1 MVLVLLA
8 ALGVIDTRPHSA
20 IGYNVPDCDAK
31 SQWRNQ
37 PFSVANTP
45 RNFNV
50 RQSKLGPKQG
60 SGDMQRF
67 TGKQSHPSS
76 PLWVTLFGRTAVSR
90 LVPKKIQ
97 KRRVERL
104 RGLDVDDMATM

>member
-8 ALGVIDTRPHSA
+8 ALGVIDARPHSA

-37 PFSVANTP
+37 PFSVANPP

-50 RQSKLGPKQG
+50 RQSNLGPKQG
-60 SGDMQRF
+60 SGDMQR
-67 TGKQSHPSS
+67 SRESS
-76 PLWVTLFGRTAVSR
+76 RTLVACGLLS
-90 LVPKKIQ
+90 LVEPPY
-97 KRRVERL
+97 
-104 RGLDVDDMATM
+104 RG